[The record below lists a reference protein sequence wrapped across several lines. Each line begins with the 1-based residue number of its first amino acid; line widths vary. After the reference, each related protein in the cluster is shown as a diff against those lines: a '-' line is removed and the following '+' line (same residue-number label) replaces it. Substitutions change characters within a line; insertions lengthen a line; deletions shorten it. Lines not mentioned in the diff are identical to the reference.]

1 MLQLVKSFFS
11 CDLSAEFDHKPSAQP
26 LAYTEGDGSA
36 HLPSAPPASDM
47 DLTGSGPS
55 LGNRDKD
62 QSAFDYSTNRST
74 EPVALTRQDTPMP
87 KDSFGKDE
95 LRDSHSDVK
104 MLPNP
109 RMMFKVGGNATH
121 LITPSEIISGALST
135 ESNQVPKSDG
145 AKNQDGSVISP
156 RITEVEAKHVDES
169 KSGQDLELEAVKE
182 AQAVCESSEKPQNLL
197 EQAVEMVSE
206 RSVTTDKYSVEESRP
221 PSDRL
226 VPGHIGAAGENVS
239 NKSVEMPG
247 RSDYSSAS
255 REQPS
260 TKEKVLHLQASG
272 QSSPS
277 TSAFNSTEFSHE
289 PVSSAYPPIHS
300 SSEIADMQGM
310 LQQVI
315 FPLNHSIICALW
327 SNFKPLYYLCTLE

>member
-1 MLQLVKSFFS
+1 MTRQ
-11 CDLSAEFDHKPSAQP
+11 DTPMPKP
-26 LAYTEGDGSA
+26 
-36 HLPSAPPASDM
+36 LP
-47 DLTGSGPS
+47 
-55 LGNRDKD
+55 
-62 QSAFDYSTNRST
+62 
-74 EPVALTRQDTPMP
+74 LTRQDTPMP
-87 KDSFGKDE
+87 KDSFGNDE
-95 LRDSHSDVK
+95 LRDTHSDVT

-135 ESNQVPKSDG
+135 AESNQVSKSDG
-145 AKNQDGSVISP
+145 TKIQDGSISCP
-156 RITEVEAKHVDES
+156 RIKEVEAKHVDES

-182 AQAVCESSEKPQNLL
+182 AQAVSESSEKAQNLL
-197 EQAVEMVSE
+197 EQTVEMVSE

-221 PSDRL
+221 PLDRP
-226 VPGHIGAAGENVS
+226 VPDHTGAAGENVS

-255 REQPS
+255 REQSS

-277 TSAFNSTEFSHE
+277 TSAFNSIESSHE
-289 PVSSAYPPIHS
+289 PVNSAYPPIHS
-300 SSEIADMQGM
+300 SSEIADMHGM

-327 SNFKPLYYLCTLE
+327 STFSGLHCQYWMLLRSYSISFVLG